1 MAILQFNASSTC
13 SSDPFSRISAG
24 GGGAGGR
31 FEGKMARDPCT
42 SVSTLMCCPC
52 AHGAGEHVPLL
63 IRQVTAGESGV

>member
-13 SSDPFSRISAG
+13 SSDPFSRIS
-24 GGGAGGR
+24 AGGR